1 LGRGPALRCRHC
13 GATASVPFADL
24 SSAPPSNAYLDED
37 ALHAPELW
45 YPLRVLVCPEC
56 WLAQTEDVVKVDEL
70 FDSDYPYFSG
80 FSSTWLAHCAVYVD
94 EIVPMLGLTKSSE
107 VIEVGSNDGSLL
119 RLFQERGMR
128 CLGIEPTG
136 GAAEL
141 ARSVGLEI
149 SESFLTSALAE
160 EISNNGHKADLV
172 IANNVFAHVPDVND
186 FARACALLMRT
197 GGVATIEVP
206 HLVQLVEGNQFDT
219 IYHEHFSYFS
229 LASAMRV
236 LEGSGLQVFDVAEV
250 ATHGGSLRLYV
261 QSADTGSR
269 TLSKRLERVAKNER
283 DAGVATRAFYETFQA
298 DIDEAKRG
306 LLGFL
311 LDARSDG
318 KTVAAYGAAAKGN
331 TLLNFAGVRGDL
343 VSYVV
348 DRNPAK
354 QGKYLPGSRIPI
366 VSPTMLETEPPDY
379 LLVLVWN
386 IRDEVRE
393 YLAGLT
399 SWTGKAFVAIP
410 ALEEL

>member
-1 LGRGPALRCRHC
+1 
-13 GATASVPFADL
+13 
-24 SSAPPSNAYLDED
+24 
-37 ALHAPELW
+37 
-45 YPLRVLVCPEC
+45 
-56 WLAQTEDVVKVDEL
+56 
-70 FDSDYPYFSG
+70 
-80 FSSTWLAHCAVYVD
+80 
-94 EIVPMLGLTKSSE
+94 M
-107 VIEVGSNDGSLL
+107 
-119 RLFQERGMR
+119 
-128 CLGIEPTG
+128 
-136 GAAEL
+136 
-141 ARSVGLEI
+141 
-149 SESFLTSALAE
+149 
-160 EISNNGHKADLV
+160 
-172 IANNVFAHVPDVND
+172 
-186 FARACALLMRT
+186 
-197 GGVATIEVP
+197 
-206 HLVQLVEGNQFDT
+206 
-219 IYHEHFSYFS
+219 
-229 LASAMRV
+229 
-236 LEGSGLQVFDVAEV
+236 
-250 ATHGGSLRLYV
+250 
-261 QSADTGSR
+261 
-269 TLSKRLERVAKNER
+269 
-283 DAGVATRAFYETFQA
+283 ATRAFYETFQA